1 MILGPASPQV
11 GTRLSDEVVRAADIV
26 SMRGCGDAGM
36 RGCGDAGLTV
46 PGRRCL
52 GRPVTGPEGE
62 PIAVVRA
69 IRNEIDTHITD
80 LLSSMRIT

>member
-1 MILGPASPQV
+1 
-11 GTRLSDEVVRAADIV
+11 
-26 SMRGCGDAGM
+26 M